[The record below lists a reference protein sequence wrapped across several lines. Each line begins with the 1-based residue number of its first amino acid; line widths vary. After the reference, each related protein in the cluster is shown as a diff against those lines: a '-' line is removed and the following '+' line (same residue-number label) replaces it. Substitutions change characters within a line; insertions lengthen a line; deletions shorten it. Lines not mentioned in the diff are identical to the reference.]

1 MLRFLFPKSR
11 SAELLMVAAAETRL
25 TSGSS
30 IGLLDT
36 TLPTLVSLDDIE
48 TAREQLAPVIRRT
61 PVEHSEPLSN
71 LLGRPVL
78 LKAEHTQ
85 RTGSFKIRGAYH
97 RIAQLH
103 PAQRQAG
110 VVAASAGNHAQGVA
124 LAASLLGV
132 PSTIF
137 MPEAAP
143 LPKVQATRAYGA
155 EVVLG
160 GLVFDDALA
169 AARSHAEVTGA
180 IFVSPFDDPA
190 VIAGQGTLGLELAEQ
205 APEAGTYVVAV
216 GGGGLISGVG
226 AALKARRPDCRV
238 VGVEAEGAASMTA
251 ALAAGRP
258 VKLERIDTMADGIA
272 NKVVSDLT
280 LAHVQAFVDEVVTVS
295 EEDLSR
301 ALLILL
307 ERAKTLVEPAGA
319 APLAA
324 ALAGKLGEPSRE
336 PLCLVLSG
344 GNVDPTL
351 LIRVIRHGLSAAG
364 RYLLVNVLLHDRPGE
379 LHRLLGVLARL
390 GLNVL
395 DVEHR
400 RTGGDLPIDEAE
412 VHLTLETR
420 DPAHRAEVLAAL
432 AAEGYRAEM
441 R

>member
-1 MLRFLFPKSR
+1 
-11 SAELLMVAAAETRL
+11 MVAAAETRL
-25 TSGSS
+25 TSDGS
-30 IGLLDT
+30 IGPLDVSP
-36 TLPTLVSLDDIE
+36 PTLVTLDDIE
-48 TAREQLAPVIRRT
+48 AARELLAPVIRLT
-61 PVEHSEPLSN
+61 PVEYSEPLSN

-103 PAQRQAG
+103 PAQRRAG

-132 PSTIF
+132 HSTIF

-169 AARSHAEVTGA
+169 AARSHAEATGA
-180 IFVSPFDDPA
+180 VFVSPFDDPV
-190 VIAGQGTLGLELAEQ
+190 VIAGQGTVGLELAEQ

-216 GGGGLISGVG
+216 GGGGLISGVA
-226 AALKARRPDCRV
+226 AALKARRPGARV
-238 VGVEAEGAASMTA
+238 IGVEAEGAASMIA
-251 ALAAGRP
+251 ALATGRP
-258 VKLERIDTMADGIA
+258 VTLPRIDTMADGIA
-272 NKVVSDLT
+272 NKCVSDLT
-280 LAHVQAFVDEVVTVS
+280 LAHVQALVDEVVTVS

-301 ALLILL
+301 ALLMLL

-324 ALAGKLGEPSRE
+324 ALAGRIDAPPHEPI
-336 PLCLVLSG
+336 CLVLSG

-351 LIRVIRHGLSAAG
+351 LMRVIRHGLSAAG
-364 RYLLVNVLLHDRPGE
+364 RYLLVRVLLHDRPGE
-379 LHRLLGVLARL
+379 LHRLLGVLAAL
-390 GLNVL
+390 GLNVV
-395 DVEHR
+395 DVDHR
-400 RTGGDLPIDEAE
+400 RAGIDLPIDEAE

-420 DPAHRAEVLAAL
+420 DPAHRDEVLAAL
-432 AAEGYRAEM
+432 AAEGYPAEM

>member
-1 MLRFLFPKSR
+1 
-11 SAELLMVAAAETRL
+11 MVAAAGTVL
-25 TSGSS
+25 SPGTS
-30 IGLLDT
+30 IGPLAVSS
-36 TLPTLVSLDDIE
+36 PTLVTLDEIE
-48 TAREQLAPVIRRT
+48 AARTILAPVIRLT
-61 PVEHSEPLSN
+61 PVERSEHLSD

-78 LKAEHTQ
+78 LKAEHRQ

-97 RIAQLH
+97 RITRLE
-103 PAQRQAG
+103 PAERHAG

-132 PSTIF
+132 HSTIF
-137 MPEAAP
+137 MPETAP
-143 LPKVQATRAYGA
+143 LPKVEATRAYGA

-160 GLVFDDALA
+160 GFLFDDALA
-169 AARSHAEVTGA
+169 SARSHAEATGA
-180 IFVSPFDDPA
+180 VFVSPFDDPA
-190 VIAGQGTLGLELAEQ
+190 VIAGQGTVGLELAEQ

-216 GGGGLISGVG
+216 GGGGLISGVA
-226 AALKARRPDCRV
+226 AALKARRPGCRV
-238 VGVEAEGAASMTA
+238 IGVEAEGAASMTA

-258 VKLERIDTMADGIA
+258 VPLERVDTMADGIA
-272 NKVVSDLT
+272 NKAVSDLT
-280 LAHVQAFVDEVVTVS
+280 LAHVQTLVDELVTVS

-307 ERAKTLVEPAGA
+307 ERSKTLVEPAGA

-324 ALAGKLGEPSRE
+324 ALAGRLGSAGRSVASPGENAGEPV
-336 PLCLVLSG
+336 CLVLSG

-351 LIRVIRHGLSAAG
+351 LMRVIRHGLSAAG
-364 RYLLVNVLLHDRPGE
+364 RYLLVRVLLQDRPGE

-390 GLNVL
+390 GLNVV

-400 RTGGDLPIDEAE
+400 RTGIDLSIDEAE

-432 AAEGYRAEM
+432 AAEGYPAEM

>member
-1 MLRFLFPKSR
+1 MLKWRSR
-11 SAELLMVAAAETRL
+11 ELLMVAAAETVL
-25 TSGSS
+25 TAGDS
-30 IGLLDT
+30 IGSLD
-36 TLPTLVSLDDIE
+36 PSPPALVSLDDVE
-48 TAREQLAPVIRRT
+48 AARKLLVPVIRLT
-61 PVEHSEPLSN
+61 PVEQSEPVSN
-71 LLGRPVL
+71 LLGRPIL

-132 PSTIF
+132 HSTIF

-169 AARSHAEVTGA
+169 AARTHAETTGA
-180 IFVSPFDDPA
+180 VFVSPFDDPA
-190 VIAGQGTLGLELAEQ
+190 VIAGQGTMGLELAEQ
-205 APEAGTYVVAV
+205 APEAGTYVVSV
-216 GGGGLISGVG
+216 GGGGLISGVA
-226 AALKARRPDCRV
+226 AALKARRPGCRV

-280 LAHVQAFVDEVVTVS
+280 LAHVQALVDEVVTVS

-301 ALLILL
+301 ALLMLL

-324 ALAGKLGEPSRE
+324 ILAGRVTAP
-336 PLCLVLSG
+336 PDQPVCLLLSG

-351 LIRVIRHGLSAAG
+351 LMRVIRHGLSAAG
-364 RYLLVNVLLHDRPGE
+364 RYLLVRVLLPDRPGE
-379 LHRLLGVLARL
+379 LHRLLGVLAGR
-390 GLNVL
+390 GLNVV
-395 DVEHR
+395 DVDHR
-400 RTGGDLPIDEAE
+400 RTGIDLPIDEAE

-432 AAEGYRAEM
+432 VVEGYRAEM